1 MSARGHRSR
10 RRQRRRLGLVAMLGS
25 WSAAA
30 AIAILAQAEPAS
42 LAATGPG
49 DALPAGGDGAVHAI
63 YAIGD
68 FGWARPELAQVGAA
82 IRARVAGAQR
92 EALVLELGDNVYE
105 SGLPA
110 DPAAAAARLG
120 EILDTL
126 DARAPAERGGAPLPL
141 VAIPGN
147 HDHDAGMSQTWETD
161 PHAFGAI
168 ENQMLPAFE
177 RPARPEWHYAP
188 AHLAA
193 PGTAECP
200 VPLTLDREA
209 VRRIR
214 AAAEPASAG
223 VAPWACLTRPQR
235 IALSPPGLALIA
247 VDSQVLIGLHHH
259 REEAAAE
266 LQWRALE
273 GEIAAA
279 RAAGD
284 VPVVV
289 AHHPL
294 ESYGRHR
301 PLQVGRFFFGTGFPD
316 YTRPLDY
323 LTAVPGIAQV
333 TVLGWYATGS
343 IQEQDVNGRGYDAY
357 RRRMTATLARNDVAL
372 FLAGHDHSLSF
383 MDLGA
388 STDLA
393 ALVGG
398 RDKLFQLVS
407 GATANL
413 DPLSD
418 GAALLY
424 RRSARGYARLTFTP
438 ASGAGEPARIAI
450 EIAPLTGAP
459 YARSIAAR

>member
-1 MSARGHRSR
+1 MNLGSRRSR
-10 RRQRRRLGLVAMLGS
+10 RRQRRRWAMVVALGA
-25 WSAAA
+25 WCAAA
-30 AIAILAQAEPAS
+30 GAAILAQAEPAP
-42 LAATGPG
+42 LAAAEPRAATGG
-49 DALPAGGDGAVHAI
+49 AGAAATHAI

-82 IRARVAGAQR
+82 IRARLAGTPGP
-92 EALVLELGDNVYE
+92 ALVLELGDNVYE

-120 EILDTL
+120 ELLDTL
-126 DARAPAERGGAPLPL
+126 DARAPAELGGEPLPL
-141 VAIPGN
+141 VAVPGN

-161 PHAFGAI
+161 PDAFGAI
-168 ENQMLPAFE
+168 ENEMLPAFE

-193 PGTAECP
+193 PGSTECP
-200 VPLTLDREA
+200 VALSLDREA

-223 VAPWACLTRPQR
+223 IGPWACLTRPQR

-273 GEIAAA
+273 AEIAAA

-301 PLQVGRFFFGTGFPD
+301 PLQAGRFFFGTGYPD

-323 LTAVPGIAQV
+323 LTAVPGIAQL

-357 RRRMTATLARNDVAL
+357 RRRMAETLARNDVAL

-393 ALVGG
+393 PLVGG
-398 RDKLFQLVS
+398 RERLFQLVS

-413 DPLSD
+413 DPISG

-424 RRSARGYARLTFTP
+424 RRSARGYARLTFAR
-438 ASGAGEPARIAI
+438 ASGAEPARIEI
-450 EIAPLTGAP
+450 EIEPLSGAP
-459 YARSIAAR
+459 YLRSIAAR

>member
-1 MSARGHRSR
+1 MSPPARRAR
-10 RRQRRRLGLVAMLGS
+10 RRQRRRPALATALAA

-30 AIAILAQAEPAS
+30 GVAILAQAEPAP
-42 LAATGPG
+42 LAAAERGE
-49 DALPAGGDGAVHAI
+49 APAAAVRPEAVHAI

-82 IRARVAGAQR
+82 IRARLAGTPSP
-92 EALVLELGDNVYE
+92 ALVLELGDNVYE

-110 DPAAAAARLG
+110 DPTAAAARLG

-126 DARAPAERGGAPLPL
+126 DARAPAELGGAPLPL
-141 VAIPGN
+141 VAVPGN
-147 HDHDAGMSQTWETD
+147 HDHDAGMNQTWETD
-161 PHAFGAI
+161 PNAFGAI

-177 RPARPEWHYAP
+177 RPEWHYAP

-193 PGTAECP
+193 PGSAECP
-200 VPLTLDREA
+200 VAVTLDREA
-209 VRRIR
+209 VRRVR
-214 AAAEPASAG
+214 SAAEPASAG
-223 VAPWACLTRPQR
+223 IGPWACLTRPQR

-266 LQWRALE
+266 LQWGALE
-273 GEIAAA
+273 SELGAA

-301 PLQVGRFFFGTGFPD
+301 PLQVGRFFFGTGFPN
-316 YTRPLDY
+316 YTRALDY
-323 LTAVPGIAQV
+323 VTAVPGIAQI

-357 RRRMTATLARNDVAL
+357 RRRMTEVLVRNEVAL
-372 FLAGHDHSLSF
+372 FMAGHDHSLSF

-393 ALVGG
+393 PLVGG
-398 RDKLFQLVS
+398 RERLFQLVS

-424 RRSARGYARLTFTP
+424 RRSARGYARLTFAK
-438 ASGAGEPARIAI
+438 ASAGSPARIAI
-450 EIAPLTGAP
+450 EIQPLSGAP
-459 YARSIAAR
+459 FERSIAAR